1 MVVSFKNFYK
11 IATLVNFFFCFLP
24 FSPTPLRLSYW
35 LVTLTTIVGQ
45 VEERGL
51 FPGRIKLVSEG
62 LTPKKLVMLGEEKS
76 SISLFSIIPVLVIS
90 FEPKYVLIVLR
101 EEKWEWGEIQR
112 VGEDAGRCVCVGRG
126 EGR

>member
-1 MVVSFKNFYK
+1 M
-11 IATLVNFFFCFLP
+11 
-24 FSPTPLRLSYW
+24 
-35 LVTLTTIVGQ
+35 
-45 VEERGL
+45 EERGL

-76 SISLFSIIPVLVIS
+76 SISLFSTIPVLVIS

-112 VGEDAGRCVCVGRG
+112 VREDPGRCVCVCGG
-126 EGR
+126 EEGVGEQEEWLCASTQESSLVSMPHTRAWE